1 MTDDYGSDFI
11 TITDENGIDYE
22 LEILATVEYNGAQY
36 LAVIPAAD
44 SEELELEV
52 LILRNEEE
60 DGEPLLVTID
70 DDAEFEAVSDL
81 IMDLIYEEEE

>member
-44 SEELELEV
+44 SEELDLEV

-60 DGEPLLVTID
+60 DGEPLLVTIE